1 MSQDEFGLYNYI
13 LSIVQTFSL
22 VLNLG
27 LYVAQSKLY
36 HSYSTQE
43 QKGQL
48 LFTINLTLFGIN
60 ILLCAIIF
68 FFGLDDWLIRNL
80 FDNNANYKSYKV
92 FIMLALVVSVFTF
105 MLTNY
110 FYTSERI
117 KQVKDYNL
125 CRIILINAVSL
136 LALFII
142 KGNAV
147 STRLGFTYGI
157 ELILLLWFSSYIIK
171 EMVAVFNRNMMLKSL
186 KLGIPI
192 MVSAVFGIVVN
203 FSDKFLLQRYGS
215 LVDLSNY
222 YLALSFTSIIPLIF
236 SSVQN
241 VWLPVFLREKD
252 VQINFEKTKKL
263 LSKLF
268 FFFLLLSVA
277 VWILFN
283 LLLWINIIP
292 VKYGAVI
299 WILPI
304 LLITQIFSS
313 LTPIFS
319 NYLVYFEKTNLVSLS
334 GLVVSIVSICL
345 GLWLIPLW
353 GVLGAALTT
362 LVVNFIYLAI
372 YYYLV
377 LSLKAKHLAL
387 NKNLV

>member
-1 MSQDEFGLYNYI
+1 
-13 LSIVQTFSL
+13 
-22 VLNLG
+22 
-27 LYVAQSKLY
+27 
-36 HSYSTQE
+36 
-43 QKGQL
+43 
-48 LFTINLTLFGIN
+48 
-60 ILLCAIIF
+60 
-68 FFGLDDWLIRNL
+68 
-80 FDNNANYKSYKV
+80 
-92 FIMLALVVSVFTF
+92 
-105 MLTNY
+105 
-110 FYTSERI
+110 
-117 KQVKDYNL
+117 
-125 CRIILINAVSL
+125 
-136 LALFII
+136 
-142 KGNAV
+142 
-147 STRLGFTYGI
+147 
-157 ELILLLWFSSYIIK
+157 
-171 EMVAVFNRNMMLKSL
+171 MVAVFNRNMMLKSL